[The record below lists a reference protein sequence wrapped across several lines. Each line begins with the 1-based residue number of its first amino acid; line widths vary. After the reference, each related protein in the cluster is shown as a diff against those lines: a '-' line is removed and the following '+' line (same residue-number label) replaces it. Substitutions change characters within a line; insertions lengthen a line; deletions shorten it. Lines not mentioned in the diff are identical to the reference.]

1 MTAAAP
7 VASEESLVR
16 LRTAVMRLGRWLRT
30 ASAEEGLSPAQSSVL
45 ATLVREGPMRA
56 GDLAAVEAL
65 NPTMVSR
72 VLAHL
77 EEAGLAARAADPG
90 DGRGHPGR
98 GHRGRTPADRA
109 PARPARGAAAGP
121 PGGPSRRP
129 GRRPAG
135 RPAGAGGA
143 GRGRPLIALLPGGTF
158 AALRTPNYRRYFTG
172 QAISM
177 VGTWMQSVGQSW
189 LVLELTH
196 SGTALGLVAAAQF
209 LPVLLLAP
217 YGGLLADRA
226 NKRHLLMGTQTVLG
240 LLALTLGLLVVT
252 GAVQL
257 WMVVVLAVLFGLINA
272 VDNPA
277 RQSFALE
284 MVGRGRLRNAI
295 SLNSVLVNV
304 AAALGP
310 AVAGVLIATVGTG
323 LCFLVNAASFAA
335 VLLALAPD
343 GPEGAA
349 PVASGGAGAR
359 AGARGPALRGAH
371 PGPARAPGHAGPHRD
386 AGLRVLGGAAAA
398 GPRHLRRGPG
408 DVRHPRSP
416 RWGPAPSSAGSPP
429 RPGPAT
435 ACGRCR

>member
-1 MTAAAP
+1 MIT
-7 VASEESLVR
+7 
-16 LRTAVMRLGRWLRT
+16 
-30 ASAEEGLSPAQSSVL
+30 
-45 ATLVREGPMRA
+45 
-56 GDLAAVEAL
+56 
-65 NPTMVSR
+65 
-72 VLAHL
+72 
-77 EEAGLAARAADPG
+77 
-90 DGRGHPGR
+90 
-98 GHRGRTPADRA
+98 
-109 PARPARGAAAGP
+109 
-121 PGGPSRRP
+121 
-129 GRRPAG
+129 
-135 RPAGAGGA
+135 
-143 GRGRPLIALLPGGTF
+143 LLPGGTF

-257 WMVVVLAVLFGLINA
+257 WMVVALAVLFGLVNA

-284 MVGRGRLRNAI
+284 MVGRDRLRNAI

-304 AAALGP
+304 ARALGP

-335 VLLALAPD
+335 VLLALARMDPAALRPSPPAAREPGQVREGLRYVARTPELLVPLVMLALIGTLAYEFSVVLPLLARTTFGG
-343 GPEGAA
+343 GPATYGILVSAM
-349 PVASGGAGAR
+349 GAGAIV
-359 AGARGPALRGAH
+359 G
-371 PGPARAPGHAGPHRD
+371 
-386 AGLRVLGGAAAA
+386 GLAAAA
-398 GPRHLRRGPG
+398 RSGSGLRSMSTTALGFGGAILAAALAPSLPLEVVAMALVGAASVTFLATGNTTLQLASDPRYRGRVMALWAMAFLGSTPLGGPIVGTVGQYL
-408 DVRHPRSP
+408 SP
-416 RWGPAPSSAGSPP
+416 RAALALGAVACLTAAAIGVMASA
-429 RPGPAT
+429 RVRRAAT
-435 ACGRCR
+435 QH

>member
-1 MTAAAP
+1 MIT
-7 VASEESLVR
+7 
-16 LRTAVMRLGRWLRT
+16 
-30 ASAEEGLSPAQSSVL
+30 
-45 ATLVREGPMRA
+45 
-56 GDLAAVEAL
+56 
-65 NPTMVSR
+65 
-72 VLAHL
+72 
-77 EEAGLAARAADPG
+77 
-90 DGRGHPGR
+90 
-98 GHRGRTPADRA
+98 
-109 PARPARGAAAGP
+109 
-121 PGGPSRRP
+121 
-129 GRRPAG
+129 
-135 RPAGAGGA
+135 
-143 GRGRPLIALLPGGTF
+143 LLPGGTF

-226 NKRHLLMGTQTVLG
+226 DKRHLLMGTQTVLG

-257 WMVVVLAVLFGLINA
+257 WMVVALAVLFGLVNA

-284 MVGRGRLRNAI
+284 MVGRDRLRNAI

-304 AAALGP
+304 ARALGP

-335 VLLALAPD
+335 VLLALARMDPAALRPSPPAAREPGQVREGLRYVARTPELLVPLVMLALIGTLAYEFSVVLPLLARTTFGG
-343 GPEGAA
+343 GPATYGILVSAM
-349 PVASGGAGAR
+349 GAGAIV
-359 AGARGPALRGAH
+359 G
-371 PGPARAPGHAGPHRD
+371 
-386 AGLRVLGGAAAA
+386 GLAAAA
-398 GPRHLRRGPG
+398 RSGSGLRSMSTTALGFGGAILAAALAPSLPLEVVAMALVGAASVTFLATGNTTLQLASDPRYRGRVMALWAMAFLGSTPLGGPIVGTVGQYL
-408 DVRHPRSP
+408 SP
-416 RWGPAPSSAGSPP
+416 RAALALGAVACLTAAAIGVMASA
-429 RPGPAT
+429 RVRRAAT
-435 ACGRCR
+435 QH